1 MENPYTSFINSHPSQ
16 HHHHRYYYHPAA
28 PPAPA
33 PTAYPSLLPF
43 FAAHHQPPPAPA
55 PTPPS
60 PPLREALPLL
70 SLAPA
75 PPPPRG
81 IGITRQQDEKRRG
94 RRAPAL
100 DSEEDKDEGDEEEEE
115 DEGPTE
121 SGGNHGQQKRLGQGA
136 LFADLNAKAAGDD
149 PMDVEV
155 EEAADGSGSGSA
167 VGDVTVALR
176 IGLPLPL
183 PPAPTTTST
192 GAADLQV
199 SDLPAAG
206 ARRQQHNHDDGGEEE
221 DDDRENGGGE
231 EEEEEEETTAV
242 AAPLG
247 FPSTPIIGRLNMGQ
261 YWIPTP
267 SQILIGPT
275 QFSCPV
281 CFKTFNR
288 YNNMQMHM
296 WGHGSQY
303 RKGPESLRGIQPTA
317 MLRLPCYCCSPGC
330 RNNIDHP
337 RAKPLKDFRT
347 LQTHYKRKHG
357 LKPFLCRRCGKA
369 FAVKGDW
376 RTHEKNCGR
385 LWYCLCGSEFKHKRS
400 LKDHARAFGHGHGF
414 VVGAGAGAG
423 CGGGLDDDDDG
434 AVSDVDQHDGATAAS
449 RSM

>member
-1 MENPYTSFINSHPSQ
+1 MENPYTSFFKSHP
-16 HHHHRYYYHPAA
+16 HHHRYYYHQPSSAA
-28 PPAPA
+28 PPVPA
-33 PTAYPSLLPF
+33 TGAAAYSSSLPF
-43 FAAHHQPPPAPA
+43 FAAHLQPPAAPTTPAP
-55 PTPPS
+55 PSS

-75 PPPPRG
+75 PRG
-81 IGITRQQDEKRRG
+81 QKQRG
-94 RRAPAL
+94 WAAA
-100 DSEEDKDEGDEEEEE
+100 DSEEDGEEEEE
-115 DEGPTE
+115 EGTPAA
-121 SGGNHGQQKRLGQGA
+121 SSSHGQQQRLRGR
-136 LFADLNAKAAGDD
+136 LFADLNAKVAGDAMDVEAADDGSAAGD
-149 PMDVEV
+149 V
-155 EEAADGSGSGSA
+155 A
-167 VGDVTVALR
+167 VALR
-176 IGLPLPL
+176 IGLP
-183 PPAPTTTST
+183 ASSSAV
-192 GAADLQV
+192 AADQV
-199 SDLPAAG
+199 SGLSSGG
-206 ARRQQHNHDDGGEEE
+206 ARRRQHGAGEEE
-221 DDDRENGGGE
+221 DDDGRIERGGE
-231 EEEEEEETTAV
+231 EEEEEEEESA

-247 FPSTPIIGRLNMGQ
+247 FPSTPIGRLNKGQ

-317 MLRLPCYCCSPGC
+317 MLRLPCYCCAPGC

-414 VVGAGAGAG
+414 VAGSGAGAGG
-423 CGGGLDDDDDG
+423 LLDDDDDG
-434 AVSDVDQHDGATAAS
+434 AVSDVDHDVAAAAATGS
-449 RSM
+449 GRCDRSIHL